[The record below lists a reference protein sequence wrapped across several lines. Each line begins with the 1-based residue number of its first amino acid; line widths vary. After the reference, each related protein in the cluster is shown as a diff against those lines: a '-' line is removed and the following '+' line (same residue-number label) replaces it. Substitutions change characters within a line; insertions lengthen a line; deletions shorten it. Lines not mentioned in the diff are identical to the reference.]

1 MQILKASREGLG
13 KIQQAREDI
22 GWKVDSYKWL
32 EEATKILEPNRKNNQ
47 DSAEGISEGTW
58 KRFLYG
64 TKPINANAFRA
75 YCQVLKLNWEEV
87 VDPAN
92 PKDLNT
98 PGIWIPNIRC
108 RRVWGRETLTHEV
121 LNYFN
126 SPQEPLILSLN
137 GTAGYGKTEA
147 ACQIAQTAIQNNL
160 FANVLWVTARQ
171 TEFVDGK
178 ISQSNQFEAL
188 SWNQFLN
195 QIAHQLSCTQEKV
208 QERLREKKLLVVLD
222 NAETSQ
228 MDEIIPKLAKMLNP
242 SRALLTSRVETKL
255 PYLGLKNVPGLEK
268 RWSYELLQDE
278 AKVHNISA
286 LLNAS
291 DRNLERV
298 YELSCGAPLA
308 LHFIVGRVWYDR
320 DLEPV
325 LSALEEASGEVENFY
340 KFSLET
346 AWQRL
351 SDPAKN
357 ILRYIGQ
364 QADAGV
370 TLDELLG
377 TKKVEKSDW
386 HTAKRELKQWYLI
399 EDVTDIQG
407 NDRYDLHPWVRRSLR
422 SGLVDNWEPDL
433 QYLEDIAK
441 WKLGIEL

>member
-1 MQILKASREGLG
+1 MQTLKASKEGLG
-13 KIQQAREDI
+13 KIKQAREDR
-22 GWKVDSYKWL
+22 GWTVDSGKWF
-32 EEATKILEPNRKNNQ
+32 EEATKILEPNRKNGQ
-47 DSAEGISEGTW
+47 PFAEGISEGTW
-58 KRFLYG
+58 RRFLSG
-64 TKPINANAFRA
+64 KNPINANAFRA
-75 YCQVLKLNWEEV
+75 YCQVLGLNWEEV
-87 VDPAN
+87 VDPVNAEDPN
-92 PKDLNT
+92 I
-98 PGIWIPNIRC
+98 PGIWIPHPRC
-108 RRVWGRETLTHEV
+108 LRVWGRETLTHEV
-121 LNYFN
+121 LNYLD

-137 GTAGYGKTEA
+137 GTAGYGKTET

-160 FANVLWVTARQ
+160 FADVLWVTARQ
-171 TEFVDGK
+171 TEFVDNK
-178 ISQSNQFEAL
+178 ISQINPSEAL
-188 SWNQFLN
+188 SWDQFFN

-208 QERLREKKLLVVLD
+208 QERLRQKKILVVLD

-228 MDEIIPKLAKMLNP
+228 INEILPRLAKMLNP

-278 AKVHNISA
+278 AKFDNISA

-291 DRNLERV
+291 DQNLERI

-308 LHFIVGRVWYDR
+308 LHFIVGRVLYDR

-325 LSALEEASGEVENFY
+325 LSALEKASGEVENFY

-357 ILRYIGQ
+357 ILRYIGL

-370 TLDELLG
+370 TSDELLG
-377 TKKVEKSDW
+377 TKKIEKSDW
-386 HTAKRELKQWYLI
+386 HIARRELKQWHLI
-399 EDVTDIQG
+399 EYVTDVQG
-407 NDRYDLHPWVRRSLR
+407 NDRYDLHPWLRRSLR

-433 QYLEDIAK
+433 KYLEDIAK
-441 WKLGIEL
+441 WKLGIDL

>member
-1 MQILKASREGLG
+1 MQTLKASKDGVA
-13 KIQQAREDI
+13 KIKQAREDKK
-22 GWKVDSYKWL
+22 WTVDSPKWL
-32 EEATKILEPNRKNNQ
+32 EHASKIVDPSCNVL
-47 DSAEGISEGTW
+47 AEGISEGTW
-58 KRFLYG
+58 RRFLCG
-64 TKPINANAFRA
+64 KNPINANAFRA
-75 YCQVLKLNWEEV
+75 YCQVLGLNWEEV
-87 VDPAN
+87 VDVTN
-92 PKDLNT
+92 PEDPNT

-121 LNYFN
+121 LNYFD

-178 ISQSNQFEAL
+178 ISQINQFEAL

-228 MDEIIPKLAKMLNP
+228 MDEILPKLAKMLNP

-278 AKVHNISA
+278 AKFDNISA

-291 DRNLERV
+291 ERNLERI

-308 LHFIVGRVWYDR
+308 LHFIVGRVLYDR

-325 LSALEEASGEVENFY
+325 LSALEKASGEVENFY

-370 TLDELLG
+370 TSDELLG
-377 TKKVEKSDW
+377 TKKIEKSDW
-386 HTAKRELKQWYLI
+386 PTARRELKQWHLI
-399 EDVTDIQG
+399 EYVTDVQG
-407 NDRYDLHPWVRRSLR
+407 NDRYDLHPWLRRSLR

-433 QYLEDIAK
+433 KYLEDIVK
-441 WKLGIEL
+441 WKLGIDL